1 MEPFSTA
8 SDRELLL
15 PLDEVSHL
23 VSTNGNPAETLS
35 NITALIQMR
44 FQVDV
49 CSLYLLDPSRT
60 TLMLAAT
67 VGLRPD
73 GVGRIRMDLREGLV
87 GLVAE
92 KMDAIQVEDAFKH
105 PRFKYFPEAGEDLY
119 HSFLGVPIVD
129 RGALQGVLA
138 VQTTEPRRFN
148 ADEVRLLTTT
158 GSQVSPLVAEARAL
172 ELFRVPSF
180 ERAD

>member
-60 TLMLAAT
+60 TLMLDWAPSEFSRVRLQWANDR
-67 VGLRPD
+67 VRY
-73 GVGRIRMDLREGLV
+73 GLV
-87 GLVAE
+87 DNQFL
-92 KMDAIQVEDAFKH
+92 IQ
-105 PRFKYFPEAGEDLY
+105 YQM
-119 HSFLGVPIVD
+119 SLGAH
-129 RGALQGVLA
+129 GAHG
-138 VQTTEPRRFN
+138 F
-148 ADEVRLLTTT
+148 
-158 GSQVSPLVAEARAL
+158 
-172 ELFRVPSF
+172 
-180 ERAD
+180 